1 MPLHLVLLVL
11 AIIFLGTFIQS
22 SIGFG
27 SALVAMPLLAPLIG
41 FPTATPIVGLC
52 GFTVGAV
59 VLLMDHRSVDVRAA
73 WRLILASFFGIPI
86 GLLFLKWAPEHIV
99 KDVMGVL
106 LIAYALYSLVMD
118 VRGRAR
124 GRNMQPIAVH
134 QPRNGLAYGL
144 GFVSGILGGAY
155 NTNGPPLVIY
165 GTLQGWA
172 PEQFRATLQGAFFF
186 ANILILGGHALAG
199 LWTPQVWRLFLYG
212 LPAILIAI
220 FLGRALNTR
229 VPRRLFTRM
238 IYAVL
243 MALGVVFILQA

>member
-1 MPLHLVLLVL
+1 MPLHLILLVL

-41 FPTATPIVGLC
+41 FATATPIVGLC
-52 GFTVGAV
+52 GFSVGAV

-86 GLLFLKWAPEHIV
+86 GLLFLKWAPEAV
-99 KDVMGVL
+99 AKDVMGVL
-106 LIAYALYSLVMD
+106 LICYALYGLVMD
-118 VRGRAR
+118 LRRKNAPVV
-124 GRNMQPIAVH
+124 AVVK
-134 QPRNGLAYGL
+134 PRNGLAYGL

-186 ANILILGGHALAG
+186 ANVLIMSGHALAG
-199 LWTPQVWRLFLYG
+199 LWTAQVWTLFLYAV
-212 LPAILIAI
+212 PAILAAI
-220 FLGRALNTR
+220 FIGRAINSHI
-229 VPRRLFTRM
+229 PRRLFARI
-238 IYAVL
+238 IYGVL
-243 MALGVVFILQA
+243 LVLGAVFISG